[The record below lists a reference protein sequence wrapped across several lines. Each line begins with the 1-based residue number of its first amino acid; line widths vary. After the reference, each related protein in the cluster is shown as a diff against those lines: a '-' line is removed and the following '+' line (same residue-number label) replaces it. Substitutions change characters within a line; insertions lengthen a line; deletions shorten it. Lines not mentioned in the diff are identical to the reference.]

1 MTASS
6 YGTKNE
12 PKFADAD
19 APDLA
24 VNPTQVAAYAA
35 KVGNRRTGTT
45 AERNAATG
53 LDVWEGLLWGDT
65 TDGVEYRR
73 TAGAWKAWYSDWRV
87 YSAALTGLN
96 VGTGGTNYTESRYL
110 AGTIAVRYKFVL
122 GSSGFS
128 VGTNPNFTLPVGA
141 LVGPNPVEAYAGFS
155 SLYDLSATVG
165 FVSMVSAYTGGNA
178 RIFVLGSAGAYSPI
192 TATAPF
198 TFASGDVLSGE
209 FTYKAA

>member
-1 MTASS
+1 M
-6 YGTKNE
+6 
-12 PKFADAD
+12 
-19 APDLA
+19 
-24 VNPTQVAAYAA
+24 NPSEVAAYAG

-45 AERNAATG
+45 AERLAATG
-53 LDVWEGLLWGDT
+53 KDVLEGLLWGDT
-65 TDGVEYRR
+65 TTGVEYRY
-73 TAGAWKAWYSDWRV
+73 TSGAWRAWYSDWRV
-87 YSAALTGLN
+87 YSASLTGLN
-96 VGTGGTNYTESRYL
+96 VGTGGTNYAEFRYL

-122 GSSGFS
+122 GSAGFS
-128 VGTNPNFTLPVGA
+128 VSTNPNFTLPVGA

-178 RIFVLGSAGAYSPI
+178 RIFILGSAGDYRPI
-192 TATAPF
+192 TSISPF